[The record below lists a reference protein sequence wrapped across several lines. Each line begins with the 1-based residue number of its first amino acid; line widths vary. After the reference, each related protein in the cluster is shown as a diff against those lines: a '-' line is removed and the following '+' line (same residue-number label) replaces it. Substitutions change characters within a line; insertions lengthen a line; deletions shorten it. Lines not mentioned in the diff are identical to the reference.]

1 MIDRR
6 QFFLT
11 SLTTLT
17 SSLLPGQLL
26 ANINRRFSIA
36 ASSPAGLEGE
46 LKLKIGDRFDVSGAG
61 IDLAT
66 VVLSEVNPGARQID
80 FTQFS
85 LSFKHHSGVELQE
98 RIYDFVHSSGK
109 KYTLFV
115 VSPKRSRGEKF
126 YRVDVSLYKAQQ
138 YDTAGLSAFVA

>member
-6 QFFLT
+6 HFFLT

-26 ANINRRFSIA
+26 ADINRRFSIT
-36 ASSPAGLEGE
+36 ASSPAGLAGE
-46 LKLKIGDRFDVSGAG
+46 LKLKIGDRFDVSAAG
-61 IDLAT
+61 IEHST
-66 VVLSEVNPGARQID
+66 VVLSEVNPGVQQTD

-85 LSFKHHSGVELQE
+85 LSFKHYSGVELQE
-98 RIYDFVHSSGK
+98 CIYDFVHSSGK

-115 VSPKRSRGEKF
+115 VSPGRSRGEKF
-126 YRVDVSLYKAQQ
+126 YRADVSLYKAQQ
-138 YDTAGLSAFVA
+138 YDTAGLSAFVT